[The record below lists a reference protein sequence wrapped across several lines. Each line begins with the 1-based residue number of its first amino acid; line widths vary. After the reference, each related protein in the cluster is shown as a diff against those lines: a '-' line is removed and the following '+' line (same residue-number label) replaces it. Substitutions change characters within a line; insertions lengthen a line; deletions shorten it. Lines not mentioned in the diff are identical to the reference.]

1 MSISVALLV
10 ICLIIVSYTLGFV
23 SGTSSQWKDETEKHI
38 RGLEA
43 TLEKQGRM
51 IENQTREIEVLTQDL
66 KMTKNGLLTNFEDA
80 NRRLDEVEYTI
91 QSEPDISEIT
101 DRLNKMSDILVNL
114 MRVEG
119 SQGEAVV
126 TKTEGQMSSYTL
138 LDMIDEKE
146 EEHHAERT

>member
-1 MSISVALLV
+1 MSLNVVLLI
-10 ICLIIVSYTLGFV
+10 ICLIILSYTLGV
-23 SGTSSQWKDETEKHI
+23 VAGTNSEWKDEIEKHV
-38 RGLEA
+38 RGLEDA
-43 TLEKQGRM
+43 LEKRGRM

-66 KMTKNGLLTNFEDA
+66 KMTKNGLLTNFEDV

-91 QSEPDISEIT
+91 QSEPDVYEIT

-126 TKTEGQMSSYTL
+126 TKTEGQMPSYTL
-138 LDMIDEKE
+138 LDMIDKKE
-146 EEHHAERT
+146 EEHHAE

>member
-1 MSISVALLV
+1 MSISIALLV

-23 SGTSSQWKDETEKHI
+23 SGTSSKWKDETEKHI

-43 TLEKQGRM
+43 TIEKRGKQ
-51 IENQTREIEVLTQDL
+51 IETQTREIEVLTADL
-66 KMTKNGLLTNFEDA
+66 KSTKDGICTNFEDV

-91 QSEPDISEIT
+91 QSEPDVYEIT

-126 TKTEGQMSSYTL
+126 TKTEGQMPSYTL

-146 EEHHAERT
+146 EEHHAE

>member
-43 TLEKQGRM
+43 TIEKRGKQ
-51 IENQTREIEVLTQDL
+51 IETQTREIEVLTADL
-66 KMTKNGLLTNFEDA
+66 NATKNACLTSFEDIG
-80 NRRLDEVEYTI
+80 NRLNELG
-91 QSEPDISEIT
+91 SEPDVSEIT

-114 MRVEG
+114 LHAEG
-119 SQGEAVV
+119 SQGEMVHTTSAEAVPAY
-126 TKTEGQMSSYTL
+126 SL
-138 LDMIDEKE
+138 LDMVDKKE
-146 EEHHAERT
+146 EECYDE

>member
-43 TLEKQGRM
+43 TIEKRGRM

-66 KMTKNGLLTNFEDA
+66 KMTKNGFLANFEDV

-91 QSEPDISEIT
+91 QSEPDVSEIT

-114 MRVEG
+114 LHVEG

-126 TKTEGQMSSYTL
+126 TKTEGRMPSYTL

-146 EEHHAERT
+146 EEHHAE

>member
-1 MSISVALLV
+1 MSIGVALLV

-23 SGTSSQWKDETEKHI
+23 AGTNSQWKDETEKHI

-43 TLEKQGRM
+43 TLEKRGGM

-66 KMTKNGLLTNFEDA
+66 KMTKNGLLTNFEDV

-91 QSEPDISEIT
+91 QSEPDVSEIT

-114 MRVEG
+114 MHAEG
-119 SQGEAVV
+119 GRGEIAHV
-126 TKTEGQMSSYTL
+126 TSSEAAPSYSL
-138 LDMIDEKE
+138 LDMVDEKE
-146 EEHHAERT
+146 DESHAE

>member
-1 MSISVALLV
+1 MSFTVVLLT
-10 ICLIIVSYTLGFV
+10 ICLIILSYTLGFV
-23 SGTSSQWKDETEKHI
+23 AGTNSEWKDGVEKHI

-43 TLEKQGRM
+43 TLEKQGRI

-66 KMTKNGLLTNFEDA
+66 KMTKNGLLTNFEDV

-91 QSEPDISEIT
+91 QSEPDVSEIT

-114 MRVEG
+114 LHVEG
-119 SQGEAVV
+119 SQGEMVHI
-126 TKTEGQMSSYTL
+126 TTTGEMPSYTL

-146 EEHHAERT
+146 DERHAE

>member
-1 MSISVALLV
+1 MSFTVVLLT
-10 ICLIIVSYTLGFV
+10 ICLIILSYTLGFV
-23 SGTSSQWKDETEKHI
+23 AGTNSEWKDGVEKHI

-66 KMTKNGLLTNFEDA
+66 KMTKNGFLTNFEDV

-91 QSEPDISEIT
+91 QSEPDVSEIT

-114 MRVEG
+114 LHAEG
-119 SQGEAVV
+119 SQGEMANATSVEAVP
-126 TKTEGQMSSYTL
+126 SYSL

-146 EEHHAERT
+146 DESHAE